1 MHTEEIKTWISTVSD
16 AVSIL
21 AIGAAALWF
30 LTTTKFK
37 PRIQFDLDCNFL
49 PINENNDSLIAEL
62 QFIFENKGFVEHRL
76 YNLNVSVHTL
86 QSDNDLPVKPVTKEL
101 LFNRQLL
108 PRVSIVRKAYNFYF
122 VRPGTRQVITHIMV
136 FPKSIS
142 VIRVTASFDYGDSR
156 RWPHTARRVFKVR
169 IPQDASV

>member
-1 MHTEEIKTWISTVSD
+1 MQTEAMKTWISTASD

-37 PRIQFDLDCNFL
+37 PRIQFDLGCNFL
-49 PINENNDSLIAEL
+49 PLNGNNDSLITEL

-86 QSDNDLPVKPVTKEL
+86 ESDKDLPVKPVTKEL
-101 LFNRQLL
+101 LFNRRLL
-108 PRVSIVRKAYNFYF
+108 PKVSIVPKPFRFYF
-122 VRPGTRQVITHIMV
+122 VRPGARQVITHIIIV
-136 FPKSIS
+136 PASLS
-142 VIRVTASFDYGDSR
+142 VIRVTASFDYNGSGK
-156 RWPHTARRVFKVR
+156 WPHTARRVFEIRV
-169 IPQDASV
+169 PTSV

>member
-1 MHTEEIKTWISTVSD
+1 MQTEATKTLISAASD

-37 PRIQFDLDCNFL
+37 PRIQFDLGCNFL

-86 QSDNDLPVKPVTKEL
+86 QSENDLSVKPVTKEL
-101 LFNRQLL
+101 LFKRQLL
-108 PRVSIVRKAYNFYF
+108 PRVSIVPKAYNFYF
-122 VRPGTRQVITHIMV
+122 VRPGTRQVVTHITV
-136 FPKSIS
+136 VPKSIS
-142 VIRVTASFDYGDSR
+142 VIRVTASFDYGGSR
-156 RWPHTARRVFKVR
+156 RWPHTARRVFEVR
-169 IPQDASV
+169 VPHQAN